1 MENPL
6 AHKPAEKLMR
16 KAIDEYKQERL
27 RYVSLEHWLY
37 DRLKRAGFLTKAA
50 KGIKS

>member
-16 KAIDEYKQERL
+16 KAIDEYQKHL

-37 DRLKRAGFLTKAA
+37 DRLKKAGFLTKAA